1 MSADKNLPIQSI
13 IYTIRGCSVM
23 LDSDLARLYE
33 VETKVLNQ
41 AVKRNSKRFPADFMF
56 QLTQDECNILKSQIV
71 TSSWGGTR
79 KLPNVFTEQGIAM
92 LSGLLKSDIAIDVNI
107 RIMRV
112 FVAMRQYASAPIE
125 ADGRVAELHKLVMLY
140 IEKNDKRVNAVIEV
154 LNRLIK
160 APAVTPAIGFKTD

>member
-1 MSADKNLPIQSI
+1 MSIDKGLPIQNI
-13 IYTIRGCSVM
+13 IYEIRGCRVM

-41 AVKRNSKRFPADFMF
+41 AAKRNSKRFPADFMF
-56 QLTQDECNILKSQIV
+56 QLTEAECRNLKSQIV
-71 TSSWGGTR
+71 TSSWGGAR

-92 LSGLLKSDIAIDVNI
+92 LSGLLSSDVAIDVNI

-112 FVAMRQYASAPIE
+112 FVTMRRYAMTPVETGDS
-125 ADGRVAELHKLVMLY
+125 GAELHKLVMLY
-140 IEKNDKRVNAVIEV
+140 IDKNDRRINAVIEV

-160 APAVTPAIGFKTD
+160 APASIPAIGFRAD

>member
-1 MSADKNLPIQSI
+1 MDEGLPIQSI
-13 IYTIRGCSVM
+13 IYDIRGHRVM

-41 AVKRNSKRFPADFMF
+41 AVKRNSKRFPADFIF
-56 QLTQDECNILKSQIV
+56 QLTEAECTILKSQFV
-71 TSSWGGTR
+71 TSSWGGAR

-92 LSGLLKSDIAIDVNI
+92 LSGLLSSDTAIDVNI

-112 FVAMRQYASAPIE
+112 FVAMRQYAVSLVEPDDRI
-125 ADGRVAELHKLVMLY
+125 AELHKLVMLY
-140 IEKNDKRVNAVIEV
+140 IEKNDKRVDAVIAV

-160 APAVTPAIGFKTD
+160 APPTTAAIGF

>member
-1 MSADKNLPIQSI
+1 MSVDEGLQIQNI
-13 IYTIRGCSVM
+13 IYDIRGYRVM

-41 AVKRNSKRFPADFMF
+41 AVKRNSMRFPDDFMF
-56 QLTQDECNILKSQIV
+56 QLTAAECNDLKSQIV
-71 TSSWGGTR
+71 TSSWGGAR

-112 FVAMRQYASAPIE
+112 FVAMRQYAATQLGTGDR
-125 ADGRVAELHKLVMLY
+125 ADELHKLVMLY
-140 IEKNDKRVNAVIEV
+140 IEQNDKRVDAVITV

-160 APAVTPAIGFKTD
+160 APEAPPAIGFKAD